1 MQAEATITAL
11 RSMSPARG
19 EGEDIEALIEERV
32 RAVEE
37 STRAAV
43 EKEVRERVQA
53 DELPSQ
59 LDKEAETVIGDEVRL
74 GELERAVAEM
84 RSELHAEQE
93 VRRAA
98 EDSIKVLAE
107 ANAHEIS
114 LLRSA
119 SESPTALPC
128 DNGTG
133 PLAPDC
139 LSYTPE
145 GGSSVSSQSVSP
157 SPSRSPS
164 RCHHSL

>member
-98 EDSIKVLAE
+98 VHPDVRGRLA
-107 ANAHEIS
+107 AH
-114 LLRSA
+114 RHR
-119 SESPTALPC
+119 P
-128 DNGTG
+128 
-133 PLAPDC
+133 
-139 LSYTPE
+139 
-145 GGSSVSSQSVSP
+145 
-157 SPSRSPS
+157 
-164 RCHHSL
+164 